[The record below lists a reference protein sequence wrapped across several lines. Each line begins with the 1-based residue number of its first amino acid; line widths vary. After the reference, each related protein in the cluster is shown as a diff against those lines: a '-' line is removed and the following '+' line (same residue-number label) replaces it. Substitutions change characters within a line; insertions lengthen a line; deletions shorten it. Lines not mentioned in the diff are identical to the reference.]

1 MSVLQCLE
9 KKQETLA
16 NIRMFVDQLYHQST
30 NTKVLD
36 AYLCV
41 LLNTLDLCDEDTQ
54 KEVKEWKVYQKVRE
68 ARERIEREENSDEE

>member
-1 MSVLQCLE
+1 MSVLTTLE
-9 KKQETLA
+9 NKQETLA

-30 NTKVLD
+30 NSKKLD

-41 LLNTLDLCDEDTQ
+41 ILNTLDLCDEDTQ
-54 KEVKEWKVYQKVRE
+54 KEIKEWKVYQKVRE